1 MLVGLLLVLLLI
13 FGLVV
18 FLLFKNKQPENLCE
32 KANYCPHAFP
42 SPENF
47 CPICKENY
55 KTPDKAC
62 CEDCENTLID
72 NFNSILDESLFGL
85 ANFISPKILER
96 ILIDKIFNLQNGK
109 YLF

>member
-1 MLVGLLLVLLLI
+1 MGKI
-13 FGLVV
+13 I
-18 FLLFKNKQPENLCE
+18 P
-32 KANYCPHAFP
+32 FP

-55 KTPDKAC
+55 KTPDKTC

-72 NFNSILDESLFGL
+72 NFNSILDESLIGL

-96 ILIDKIFNLQNGK
+96 ILIDKIFNLQNGR